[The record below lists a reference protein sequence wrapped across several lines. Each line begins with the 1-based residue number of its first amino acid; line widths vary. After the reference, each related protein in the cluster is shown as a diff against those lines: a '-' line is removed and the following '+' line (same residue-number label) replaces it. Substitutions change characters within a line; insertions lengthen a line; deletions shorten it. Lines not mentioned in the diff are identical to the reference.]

1 MPWVEVPDR
10 TPNLSGYASPG
21 LGQTCVRLTA
31 NCDRTPT
38 HYNGL
43 RFMFDVMVDAID
55 VMEDAIDAMNDAID
69 APSNAAAPLPRVP
82 QGSFGPEGSF
92 RPVASFRPAG
102 SSPPAAPL
110 TMSFSPTITFS
121 ASRRFDL
128 LN

>member
-1 MPWVEVPDR
+1 MEVPDR
-10 TPNLSGYASPG
+10 TPTLSGYASPG

-38 HYNGL
+38 LNYGL

-69 APSNAAAPLPRVP
+69 APSSAATPLPRVP
-82 QGSFGPEGSF
+82 QGSFGPVGSF
-92 RPVASFRPAG
+92 RPVGSFSPAG
-102 SSPPAAPL
+102 SSPPASPL
-110 TMSFSPTITFS
+110 TMCSPTTTFS
-121 ASRRFDL
+121 TSRRFDL